1 MKAENLIP
9 SAPKG
14 GNQGEANSI
23 FLLRI
28 CDQLLWANVWIS
40 WKHIVVVILILL
52 FWECVIE
59 VLKTYCCGY
68 IGILVLRMT
77 FCLDKLFGFNSPI
90 LSIAEFWN
98 QMRMERQKMEQHQ
111 PYQLFKSSWLFQL
124 STMTMSIFSCFLYL
138 LFSLVF
144 FFHVSDTCINL
155 TPWTWENLIWGFP
168 LGTGGARWD
177 IREDVTEKK
186 NLFGERLLY
195 THSHEGNVCSNVI
208 NLMGLIVY
216 IWYFCFDTY

>member
-1 MKAENLIP
+1 
-9 SAPKG
+9 
-14 GNQGEANSI
+14 
-23 FLLRI
+23 
-28 CDQLLWANVWIS
+28 
-40 WKHIVVVILILL
+40 
-52 FWECVIE
+52 
-59 VLKTYCCGY
+59 
-68 IGILVLRMT
+68 MT
-77 FCLDKLFGFNSPI
+77 FCLDKLFGFNSSI
-90 LSIAEFWN
+90 FSIAEFWN

-186 NLFGERLLY
+186 NLFRGKTPLHTFSRRQCLFQ
-195 THSHEGNVCSNVI
+195 VI

>member
-1 MKAENLIP
+1 MDI
-9 SAPKG
+9 
-14 GNQGEANSI
+14 
-23 FLLRI
+23 
-28 CDQLLWANVWIS
+28 
-40 WKHIVVVILILL
+40 
-52 FWECVIE
+52 
-59 VLKTYCCGY
+59 LKTYCCRY
-68 IGILVLRMT
+68 IDLVVLRM
-77 FCLDKLFGFNSPI
+77 CYRSLKNILLWLYWYFGYENDILSWQAFWLWNSPI

-144 FFHVSDTCINL
+144 FFHVSDTCVNL

-195 THSHEGNVCSNVI
+195 THSQEGNVCSNVI

>member
-1 MKAENLIP
+1 
-9 SAPKG
+9 
-14 GNQGEANSI
+14 
-23 FLLRI
+23 
-28 CDQLLWANVWIS
+28 
-40 WKHIVVVILILL
+40 
-52 FWECVIE
+52 
-59 VLKTYCCGY
+59 
-68 IGILVLRMT
+68 MT

-177 IREDVTEKK
+177 IREDVTKKK
-186 NLFGERLLY
+186 NLFGERLLS
-195 THSHEGNVCSNVI
+195 THSQEGNVCYNAI
-208 NLMGLIVY
+208 ILMVLIVY
-216 IWYFCFDTY
+216 IYVNYQNHQINNINTIYGIFVLIHIGSNIFFYFQISGGVYDI